1 MGFNFGA
8 FAGGAL
14 KGAGD
19 VMEKQHKETKD
30 SIDSSMKFAYEQGL
44 PFHRERQKRLRKL
57 TGMANDVA
65 NFGLTDDEVNAVMGQ
80 SEAQIQAFIDGSIK
94 QIKMTSGKFDPA
106 SQINI
111 AEGGTVTPWA
121 DVQMGTIDLPNI
133 NRPTQTSRRTL
144 FGSMAGTDTSGP
156 SAGFNN
162 MVDKT
167 RQQMASIT
175 GTSYEDVA
183 AAGQGA
189 YKYGQRTGDS
199 TVTLVDTS
207 VANAAELQ
215 AIQLDNS
222 RKLGSTVV
230 DTQIF
235 NLKRARL
242 DAERVDAL
250 QPLKDKQAQLALLI
264 VDKKLETNSE
274 LVKIQADLKLI
285 EDNAKRRISGGSPQ
299 EGLYIAQHA
308 LITEQMK
315 DNPDPAKIAALIKTR
330 GFLEIALAE
339 QNVIDKNTSAT
350 VSFGQYNTHF
360 DATWKRLLTET
371 VSDDKMWITDTSTNI
386 TSFDYSKKNAVLYQ
400 KAAMQKAMTE
410 MITNAR
416 RTGHEVTGAFKN
428 WLGLHAEYYKGDVGA
443 LTTAP
448 MLPRNKDEI
457 KSDVTYLFRDKVSP
471 PEGATIKNKD
481 GARWGWSLPTPTGDV
496 VVQDVIIFSSST
508 GAEALSRMA
517 TNEKNKRE
525 DESIELQKNTDGELF
540 NADQSPGRR
549 NAEGLTVEAAE
560 IVSQQNG
567 RGRMGQALTSTPP
580 QPNDH
585 IASTQADIDQEN
597 TFKKL
602 AKINGPNTTPEEK
615 DKINAIHQK
624 LTYQFR
630 KGTYDPATVQE
641 EISYLLANG
650 ISHRRMMMALK
661 WQKSLSA
668 AVQ

>member
-215 AIQLDNS
+215 AIQLENT
-222 RKLGSTVV
+222 RKLGSTVT
-230 DTQIF
+230 DMQIF
-235 NLKRARL
+235 NFKRAKL

-360 DATWKRLLTET
+360 AATWTRLLSET
-371 VSDDKMWITDTSTNI
+371 VSDDKYWITDTSTNI
-386 TSFDYSKKNAVLYQ
+386 TTFDSTKKNAVLYQ
-400 KAAMQKAMTE
+400 KAAMQKAMNE

-448 MLPRNKDEI
+448 ILPKNKDEI
-457 KSDVTYLFRDKVSP
+457 KKDVTYLFQDRVP
-471 PEGATIKNKD
+471 RPEGATIKKKD
-481 GARWGWSLPTPTGDV
+481 GARWGWSLSTPEGDV
-496 VVQDVIIFSSST
+496 VVQDVIIFNSLT

-525 DESIELQKNTDGELF
+525 DKIAYDSAQNLNQETTAQQFQDDSNRLKEEYV
-540 NADQSPGRR
+540 P
-549 NAEGLTVEAAE
+549 E

-580 QPNDH
+580 QPNNH

-630 KGTYDPATVQE
+630 KGTYDPKTVQE
-641 EISYLLANG
+641 EISYLLASG
-650 ISHRRMMMALK
+650 ISSRRMMMAYK
-661 WQKSLSA
+661 WQKSLSP